1 MTKTY
6 RAVEFSEYGGP
17 EVLRVV
23 DRELPLPG
31 PGQVLVE
38 VRAAGVNPLDWQLRS
53 GAVAAMM
60 PVEFPS
66 VPGGDVA
73 GVVAAVGA
81 DVTGLAA
88 GDEVFGSIG
97 SGGYAEF
104 ALAPAAQLARKPGGL
119 SWEVAAGL
127 PVAVNTAYQVLADL
141 GVKSGETLVV
151 DGAAGGVGSV
161 AVQIARHLGA
171 TVIGTAG
178 EHNHAYLRSLG
189 AEPVTYGEGFAERV
203 RAVAATGVDAA
214 FDAAGKGSLP
224 ALVEL
229 TGDPERVVTIAD
241 HRAAEHGVRFV
252 FAGPDTVR
260 ERLEQ
265 AAALAASG
273 ELGLS
278 VARTYPLSRAADAH
292 RESAGGH
299 VRGKLIIVP
308 A

>member
-1 MTKTY
+1 MY

-23 DRELPLPG
+23 DREVPRPG

-38 VRAAGVNPLDWQLRS
+38 VRAAAVNPLDWQLRS
-53 GAVAAMM
+53 GAVAEMM

-73 GVVAAVGA
+73 GVVAEAGA
-81 DVTGLAA
+81 DVTGFAV

-104 ALAPAAQLARKPGGL
+104 ALAPAAQLARKPEGVP
-119 SWEVAAGL
+119 WEVAAGL
-127 PVAVNTAYQVLADL
+127 PVAVNTAYQVLMDL
-141 GVKSGETLVV
+141 GLKSGETVVV

-161 AVQIARHLGA
+161 AVQLARHLGA
-171 TVIGTAG
+171 TVIGTAS
-178 EHNHAYLRSLG
+178 ERNHAYLRSLG

-203 RAVAATGVDAA
+203 RAVAAKGVDAA
-214 FDAAGKGSLP
+214 FDAAGKGSVP

-229 TGDPERVVTIAD
+229 AGGPDRVVTIAD
-241 HRAAEHGVRFV
+241 HRAAEHGVLFA
-252 FAGPDTVR
+252 FAGPGAIR
-260 ERLEQ
+260 ERLDR
-265 AAALAASG
+265 AAALVVSG
-273 ELGLS
+273 ALTLS
-278 VARTYPLSRAADAH
+278 VAGTYPLSRAADAH

-299 VRGKLIIVP
+299 VRGKLIITP
-308 A
+308 N

>member
-1 MTKTY
+1 MVKTY
-6 RAVEFSEYGGP
+6 RAVEFTEYGGP

-23 DRELPLPG
+23 DREVPGPG

-73 GVVAAVGA
+73 GVVAEVGA
-81 DVTGLAA
+81 DVTDFAV

-97 SGGYAEF
+97 SGSYAEF
-104 ALAPAAQLARKPGGL
+104 ALAPAAQLARKPEGV

-127 PVAVNTAYQVLADL
+127 PVAVNTAYQVLTDL

-189 AEPVTYGEGFAERV
+189 AEPVTYGEGFAERA
-203 RAVAATGVDAA
+203 RAVAVKGVDAA

-229 TGDPERVVTIAD
+229 TGGPERVVTIAD

-252 FAGPDTVR
+252 FAGPDTIR

-265 AAALAASG
+265 AAALVESG
-273 ELGLS
+273 GLGLS
-278 VARTYPLSRAADAH
+278 VSQTYSLSQAADAH
-292 RESAGGH
+292 RESAAGH

-308 A
+308 N

>member
-1 MTKTY
+1 MVKNY
-6 RAVEFSEYGGP
+6 RAVEFAEYGGP

-23 DRELPLPG
+23 EREMPRPG

-53 GAVAAMM
+53 GAVAEMM

-73 GVVAAVGA
+73 GVVADVGE
-81 DVTGLAA
+81 DVTDFAV

-97 SGGYAEF
+97 SGSYAEF
-104 ALAPAAQLARKPGGL
+104 ALAPAAQLARKPEGV

-171 TVIGTAG
+171 TVIGTAS
-178 EHNHAYLRSLG
+178 ERNHAYLRSLG
-189 AEPVTYGEGFAERV
+189 AEPVTYGEGFAERA
-203 RAVAATGVDAA
+203 RAVAEKGVDAA

-229 TGDPERVVTIAD
+229 TGGPDRVVTIAD
-241 HRAAEHGVRFV
+241 HRAAEHGVRFA
-252 FAGPDTVR
+252 FAGPDAIR

-265 AAALAASG
+265 AAALVGNG

-278 VARTYPLSRAADAH
+278 VARTYSLSEAADAH

-308 A
+308 G

>member
-1 MTKTY
+1 M
-6 RAVEFSEYGGP
+6 EFAEYGGP

-23 DRELPLPG
+23 ERETPRPG

-53 GAVAAMM
+53 GAVAEMM

-73 GVVAAVGA
+73 GVVADVGEDVSDFAV
-81 DVTGLAA
+81 

-97 SGGYAEF
+97 SGSYAEF
-104 ALAPAAQLARKPGGL
+104 ALAPAAQLARKPEGV

-171 TVIGTAG
+171 TVIGTAS
-178 EHNHAYLRSLG
+178 ERNHAYLRSLG
-189 AEPVTYGEGFAERV
+189 AEPVTYGEGFAERA
-203 RAVAATGVDAA
+203 RAVAEKGVDAA

-229 TGDPERVVTIAD
+229 TGGPDRVVTIAD
-241 HRAAEHGVRFV
+241 HRAAEHGVRFA
-252 FAGPDTVR
+252 FAGPDAIR

-265 AAALAASG
+265 AAALVGNG

-278 VARTYPLSRAADAH
+278 VARTYALSEAADAH

-308 A
+308 S

>member
-1 MTKTY
+1 MTKTH
-6 RAVEFSEYGGP
+6 RVVEFAEYGGP

-23 DRELPLPG
+23 ERELPAPG
-31 PGQVLVE
+31 PGQVLVA
-38 VRAAGVNPLDWQLRS
+38 VRAAGVNPLDWRLRS
-53 GAVAAMM
+53 GAVAEMM

-73 GVVAAVGA
+73 GVVAEVGK
-81 DVTGLAA
+81 DVTDFAV

-97 SGGYAEF
+97 SGSYAEF
-104 ALAPAAQLARKPGGL
+104 ALAPAAQLARKPEGV

-127 PVAVNTAYQVLADL
+127 PVAVNTAYQALTDL

-171 TVIGTAG
+171 TVIGTAR
-178 EHNHAYLRSLG
+178 ERNHAYLQSLG
-189 AEPVTYGEGFAERV
+189 AEPVTYGEGLEERA
-203 RAVAATGVDAA
+203 RAVAEKGVDAA
-214 FDAAGKGSLP
+214 LDAAGKGSLP

-229 TGDPERVVTIAD
+229 TGTPDRVVTIAD

-252 FAGPDTVR
+252 FAGPDAIR

-265 AAALAASG
+265 AAALIENG
-273 ELGLS
+273 DLVLS
-278 VARTYPLSRAADAH
+278 VARTYSLSEAADAH
-292 RESAGGH
+292 RESAAGH
-299 VRGKLIIVP
+299 VRGKLIILP
-308 A
+308 D